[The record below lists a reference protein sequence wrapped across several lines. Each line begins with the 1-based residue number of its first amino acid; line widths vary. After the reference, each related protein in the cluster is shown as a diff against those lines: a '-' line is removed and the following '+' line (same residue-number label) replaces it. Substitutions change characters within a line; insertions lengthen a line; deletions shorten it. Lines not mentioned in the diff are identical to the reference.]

1 MVGSP
6 MFAKIVGMGRQ
17 SVKAHLDTPNLS
29 CAKIEIK
36 YK

>member
-6 MFAKIVGMGRQ
+6 MFAKIVGGGRQ
-17 SVKAHLDTPNLS
+17 SVKALFGTPNLF